1 MQGLGWT
8 QGIVYDACGFCEEIL
23 EELRT
28 MLRKEYLKY
37 SLAM

>member
-8 QGIVYDACGFCEEIL
+8 QGIVYDTCGFYEEIL

-28 MLRKEYLKY
+28 ML
-37 SLAM
+37 